1 MISVEE
7 KLIDTI
13 TATFHYLR
21 TGKVPPPISI
31 PDDLP
36 DNEIR
41 QLITYVNGFLTEFSI
56 FAEGMDQ
63 IAQGEGFLR
72 VVPRPTPFLRVA
84 FRTEAFWRVVF

>member
-7 KLIDTI
+7 ELIDRI

-21 TGKVPPPISI
+21 TGKVPPPIPI

-41 QLITYVNGFLTEFSI
+41 HYLCEPLS
-56 FAEGMDQ
+56 
-63 IAQGEGFLR
+63 R
-72 VVPRPTPFLRVA
+72 
-84 FRTEAFWRVVF
+84 